1 MWWWLCGASLLAHLP
16 CWVYWSFVVLSVLV
30 FLWEVQKQVW
40 FWRLVFTAFSL
51 IALTFDTDIAI
62 LGAQNLSFGRVR
74 ASFLPLWGPFC
85 QLGDTL
91 GDHGSSRK
99 DTWGSKAR
107 FLVILA

>member
-1 MWWWLCGASLLAHLP
+1 MLAHLP
-16 CWVYWSFVVLSVLV
+16 CWVYWLFVVLSVLV
-30 FLWEVQKQVW
+30 LLWEVRKQVW

-74 ASFLPLWGPFC
+74 ASFLLFWGLLC
-85 QLGDTL
+85 QLGDIL

-99 DTWGSKAR
+99 DT
-107 FLVILA
+107 